1 VGVKIKIIFIGT
13 VNFSLKALE
22 KLIYLK
28 ANIIGVITKESSKFN
43 SDFADLTK
51 TCEKNNIPCFYL
63 RDINSKESLE
73 WVKSLNPDIC
83 FCFGWSS
90 IIKKEFL
97 EAFPRGVVGYHPT
110 KLPKNRG
117 RHPLIWTLVLGLKK
131 SASTFFFMDEGVD
144 SGDIISQ
151 VDYPIIYEDDAQSLY
166 NKITEIAL
174 SQITSFLPILQNNDC
189 KRIPQDHGEANLWR
203 KRGHKDGL
211 IDFRMSG
218 LSIYNLVRGLTKPY
232 VGAHVEYKNK
242 NISIWIVEEIDYAD
256 KNIEPGK
263 IIISNEIEIIV
274 KTYNNA
280 IRIIKHG
287 FDKLPKT
294 GEYL

>member
-1 VGVKIKIIFIGT
+1 MKILFIGT

-28 ANIIGVITKESSKFN
+28 ADITGVITKESSRFN
-43 SDFADLTK
+43 SDFSDLSN
-51 TCEKNNIPCFYL
+51 TCEVNNIPYFYVE
-63 RDINSKESLE
+63 DINSKESLE
-73 WVKSLNPDIC
+73 WIISLNPDIC

-90 IIKKEFL
+90 IIKKNLL
-97 EAFPRGVVGYHPT
+97 EVFPRGVIGYHPT

-117 RHPLIWTLVLGLKK
+117 RHPLIWALVLGLKK
-131 SASTFFFMDEGVD
+131 SASTFFFMDEGAD

-151 VDYPIIYEDDAQSLY
+151 VDYPIVYEDDAQSLY
-166 NKITEIAL
+166 NKVTGIAL
-174 SQITSFLPILQNNDC
+174 SQITSFLPSLQNNDC
-189 KRIPQDHGEANLWR
+189 KRISQDNEKANLWR

-218 LSIYNLVRGLTKPY
+218 LAIYNLVRGLTKPY
-232 VGAHVEYKNK
+232 MGAHVEYKNK
-242 NISIWIVEEIDYAD
+242 NVSIWMVEEIDCND
-256 KNIEPGK
+256 INIEPGK
-263 IIISNEIEIIV
+263 ILTSNKNEIIV